1 MPTAPHLDPSRID
14 RKHMGIYLNDHLAG
28 STIGVELARRA
39 SASNSGTELGRFLAR
54 LSGEVEEDRAA
65 LVRVMEAFGLP
76 RDRIK
81 VFFGWAGEKVGRL
94 KPNGQLRGYS
104 PLSSV
109 VELEGLSLGVE
120 GKLSLWR
127 SLDRAVGGDPRLGG
141 IDFAALAARASE
153 QRQELERH
161 RVDATDQALTR

>member
-1 MPTAPHLDPSRID
+1 
-14 RKHMGIYLNDHLAG
+14 
-28 STIGVELARRA
+28 
-39 SASNSGTELGRFLAR
+39 
-54 LSGEVEEDRAA
+54 
-65 LVRVMEAFGLP
+65 
-76 RDRIK
+76 
-81 VFFGWAGEKVGRL
+81 
-94 KPNGQLRGYS
+94 
-104 PLSSV
+104 V